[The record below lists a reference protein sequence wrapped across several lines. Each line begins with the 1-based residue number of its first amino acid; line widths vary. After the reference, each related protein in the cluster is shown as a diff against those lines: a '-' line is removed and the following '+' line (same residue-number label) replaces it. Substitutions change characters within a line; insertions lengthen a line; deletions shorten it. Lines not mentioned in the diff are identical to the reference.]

1 MEENKEVK
9 VKKKT
14 NIKKTILL
22 TMGSLG
28 FLALGTCL
36 GYYLAIYTDGH
47 DKIRKNTTVTSNE
60 QSNVVSNT
68 NSNANTIVVKKEND
82 QYVVEDSSKEM
93 TSEKAFKMLKKG
105 IYDKDGIYLV
115 GTEITQKGDND
126 SYLVIS
132 TCYMAQNVD
141 GKMDRA
147 YHGGGSS
154 LFYYKDGKW
163 YFTYPATG
171 YADTPFKEYNL
182 KEYKLASY
190 TELTDKAGNVA
201 NDAIDAV
208 SDAGNMVVDKAGH
221 AVDLA
226 AAGAGYVS
234 SAAGTAYQI
243 LLEKG
248 ATLMQIAE
256 DAVSDIDLADE
267 NNWVTARA
275 AVDGAI
281 EKAYA
286 EGILSNDK
294 VDKEVVRIVTSLYL
308 EQ

>member
-68 NSNANTIVVKKEND
+68 NSNANTIVVKKKND

-141 GKMDRA
+141 GKIDRA

-190 TELTDKAGNVA
+190 TELTDKAAYEMIEEQRIKLNITNWTPEEVKVTKKGDNNTYLISYKEKNTDYTSDLGLIMTYNNNQFVFSLPGFSGA
-201 NDAIDAV
+201 NEE
-208 SDAGNMVVDKAGH
+208 
-221 AVDLA
+221 DLKK
-226 AAGAGYVS
+226 YNF
-234 SAAGTAYQI
+234 
-243 LLEKG
+243 K
-248 ATLMQIAE
+248 
-256 DAVSDIDLADE
+256 DI
-267 NNWVTARA
+267 N
-275 AVDGAI
+275 
-281 EKAYA
+281 Y
-286 EGILSNDK
+286 
-294 VDKEVVRIVTSLYL
+294 
-308 EQ
+308 